1 MIMKIIKIIKR
12 VLREKKFLWESSSLR
27 LSHSALGSILGFWM
41 ILLDSSKPVIVE
53 EDAYDHQ
60 LQRLDLRF
68 LGNLTLASN
77 LC

>member
-1 MIMKIIKIIKR
+1 MITKIIKIIKR
-12 VLREKKFLWESSSLR
+12 VLSEKKFLWESSSLR

>member
-1 MIMKIIKIIKR
+1 MITKIIKIIKR

-27 LSHSALGSILGFWM
+27 LSHSALGLILGFWM